1 MGIVIGSCVAQ
12 ESAPNV
18 TNTSSSRMLSPPRR
32 QALIMSVMER
42 RPDDQPEPV
51 PINRFRSHSTFSL
64 VSDLGSSFR
73 GYQNSRIM
81 YGTDWSPSK
90 RSFPKQKP
98 GSIEY
103 PCHVMLSFPS
113 PPLSPQS
120 SPPPPPTRAIISII
134 HATNDAGRIIELVR
148 PETVG
153 STFISSYRRNAS

>member
-113 PPLSPQS
+113 SPLPPILPSS
-120 SPPPPPTRAIISII
+120 SPHPSNHLNYPRYEWCWSNNWIGS
-134 HATNDAGRIIELVR
+134 AGDSWINFHIQL
-148 PETVG
+148 
-153 STFISSYRRNAS
+153 SA